1 MSIHVTGCRNAL
13 EGYYVSN
20 RLHQWID
27 LIFGSKQRGQAALEV
42 LDEVCST
49 TAIGLVA

>member
-1 MSIHVTGCRNAL
+1 MYLKGCRSAL
-13 EGYYVSN
+13 EGEYVSK

-42 LDEVCST
+42 IEEVS
-49 TAIGLVA
+49 V